1 MATAASPTAQLRAF
15 LAKFSPEI
23 AARAQAILKKMRARY
38 PSALELVYDNYNALA
53 IGFGPT
59 ERASEVI
66 FSIAIYPNWINL
78 FFLQGKTPARPE
90 KDSAGQRQP
99 GPPHPPDFAGNA
111 RRTRDRRLDGNCNN
125 PRQSSLRPCRQA
137 SPHHPRGQRQTAPA
151 PSCEGRIDSAR
162 PQIRQILMARPFC
175 STGRASLSPEEPASS
190 P

>member
-23 AARAQAILKKMRARY
+23 ATRAQAILKKMRARY

-78 FFLQGKTPARPE
+78 FFLQGKTL
-90 KDSAGQRQP
+90 
-99 GPPHPPDFAGNA
+99 PDPKKILQGSGNQV
-111 RRTRDRRLDGNCNN
+111 RHIRL
-125 PRQSSLRPCRQA
+125 
-137 SPHHPRGQRQTAPA
+137 T
-151 PSCEGRIDSAR
+151 
-162 PQIRQILMARPFC
+162 
-175 STGRASLSPEEPASS
+175 SPEMLDDPAIVALMELAAARAKVPFDPAGKHRLIIRAVSAKQRPRRPAKS
-190 P
+190 ASTTRARKAAKS

>member
-1 MATAASPTAQLRAF
+1 MAATTSPTAQLRAF

-78 FFLQGKTPARPE
+78 FFLQGKTLPDPKKILQGSGNQVRHIRLTSPEMLDEPAC
-90 KDSAGQRQP
+90 
-99 GPPHPPDFAGNA
+99 
-111 RRTRDRRLDGNCNN
+111 RDIDGSGCR
-125 PRQSSLRPCRQA
+125 PRQSSLRSGRQA
-137 SPHHPRGQRQTAPA
+137 SPHHPRRQRQTAPA
-151 PSCEGRIDSAR
+151 PSRQIRIDYERTQSR
-162 PQIRQILMARPFC
+162 EILVARPFMQH
-175 STGRASLSPEEPASS
+175 RSS
-190 P
+190 ITVP

>member
-78 FFLQGKTPARPE
+78 FFLQGKTL
-90 KDSAGQRQP
+90 
-99 GPPHPPDFAGNA
+99 PDPKKMLQGSGNQV
-111 RRTRDRRLDGNCNN
+111 RHIRL
-125 PRQSSLRPCRQA
+125 
-137 SPHHPRGQRQTAPA
+137 T
-151 PSCEGRIDSAR
+151 
-162 PQIRQILMARPFC
+162 
-175 STGRASLSPEEPASS
+175 SPEMLDEPAIVALMESATTRAKVPFDPAGKHRLIIRAVS
-190 P
+190 AKQRPRRPAKAASTPRARKSAKS